1 MSDKWFGREAV
12 ASPPAALAAASRL
25 SDYLP
30 TKFSTARVMLSTPVR
45 MLGSGIG

>member
-1 MSDKWFGREAV
+1 MSDQWFSREPS
-12 ASPPAALAAASRL
+12 ASALLALAEGSRL
-25 SDYLP
+25 NDYFP